1 MDYGILKNFSLKWEY
16 YLINIYIYIIL
27 LLYIYIYIY
36 YILYILYIYIYIYI
50 SIYQLLG
57 GSDHLGF
64 AGEARGHWRSGGLGS
79 RWRSGDVSKDGE
91 RMIDGHILHIH
102 REIIC
107 IYMTD
112 IYIYM
117 YVCICRCICI
127 YIYIY
132 MTDMYI
138 YIHTYIY
145 TPSIEYVIQCIMNTY
160 IYRYVYVYVYVYEGH
175 HALLRQETPR
185 KPKKPTGP
193 QHFSSISA
201 ARGIGCAQQHPW
213 DFHGLV

>member
-1 MDYGILKNFSLKWEY
+1 MEFLRISHSNENIIWL
-16 YLINIYIYIIL
+16 IYIYNIII
-27 LLYIYIYIY
+27 IYILY
-36 YILYILYIYIYIYI
+36 YILYIIYIYIYI

-57 GSDHLGF
+57 GPDHLGF

-112 IYIYM
+112 IYICM

-127 YIYIY
+127 YIYLY
-132 MTDMYI
+132 DRYVYI
-138 YIHTYIY
+138 YTYIY

-160 IYRYVYVYVYVYEGH
+160 IYIDMYMYMYMYMRDI
-175 HALLRQETPR
+175 TPFCGR
-185 KPKKPTGP
+185 KHPGSRRSPRD
-193 QHFSSISA
+193 HSISA
-201 ARGIGCAQQHPW
+201 AFQRPGG
-213 DFHGLV
+213 